1 MPARVVPAARP
12 LTVLHLAP
20 HPDDEATGAP
30 ATLMALVGSGHR
42 VINLA
47 CSLGAADQRRRRGE
61 VEVACE
67 RAGFE
72 LVVHRPPLRISG
84 DDDHAAAQDRLTATV
99 RRLVEV
105 EGIDVVVSPSPHDGH
120 HGHEVV
126 GRAARD
132 AVHAFGARAPRL
144 WLWGL
149 WADLPRPTLYFG
161 FGDPGLERA
170 IAVLEAHAG
179 ELARNDYRALVRGRA
194 AANRALGSERVF
206 GWGSAMR
213 PEPYAELLMEAILR
227 DDQWWS
233 GRARELD
240 PAWPLREPRLEAT
253 RRSVPISWWLY
264 DRSFADEAGRRR

>member
-1 MPARVVPAARP
+1 VPARP

-30 ATLMALVGSGHR
+30 ATLLALVGKGHR

-47 CSLGAADQRRRRGE
+47 CSLGAADERRRRRE
-61 VEVACE
+61 VELACE

-72 LVVHRPPLRISG
+72 LVVHRPPLRIS
-84 DDDHAAAQDRLTATV
+84 DDDDRAAAQRRLTATV
-99 RRLVEV
+99 RRLVEAERV
-105 EGIDVVVSPSPHDGH
+105 DVVVSPSPHDGH

-132 AVHAFGARAPRL
+132 AVHAFGAQAPRL
-144 WLWGL
+144 WFWGL

-161 FGDPGLERA
+161 FDRAALERA
-170 IAVLEAHAG
+170 ITVLEAHEG
-179 ELARNDYRALVRGRA
+179 ELARNDYRSLMRGRA
-194 AANRALGSERVF
+194 AANRTLGSERVF

-213 PEPYAELLMEAILR
+213 PQPYAELLMEAILR

-233 GRARELD
+233 GRARDLD
-240 PAWPLREPRLEAT
+240 PAWPLREPRLEAG

-264 DRSFADEAGRRR
+264 GRSFADETGRRR